1 MQLIRQVVDAYTHLI
16 VLSRRHQVS
25 CLRAAHAP
33 YEPEM
38 IAVSSTELKRAFE
51 SMPYMRDRITAVDL
65 LHRLGLMPDVSRFLF
80 GPGGRWEVK

>member
-1 MQLIRQVVDAYTHLI
+1 MCNRLRAQLIPYRQVYD
-16 VLSRRHQVS
+16 R
-25 CLRAAHAP
+25 LRAAHAP

-38 IAVSSTELKRAFE
+38 IAVSRTELKKAFE